1 MKFLVSFINKLHA
14 CLIFVILH
22 LILRKSKFRANFLFS
37 EQHIA
42 VEIKKNSEN
51 NISLYNF
58 TQVMLLI
65 SYQLSSCE

>member
-42 VEIKKNSEN
+42 VEIKKTLKITFPFT
-51 NISLYNF
+51 ISHK
-58 TQVMLLI
+58 
-65 SYQLSSCE
+65 SCF